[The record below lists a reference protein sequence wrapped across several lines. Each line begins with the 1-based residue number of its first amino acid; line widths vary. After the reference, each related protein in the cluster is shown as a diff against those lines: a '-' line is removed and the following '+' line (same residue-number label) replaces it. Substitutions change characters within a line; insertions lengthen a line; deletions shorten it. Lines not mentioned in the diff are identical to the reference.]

1 MNDDL
6 AEPMSMTSSRP
17 ARRFDWRNL
26 GLRSASA
33 AVLIPAVIGAIWAG
47 HAPFL
52 LMVAAAVALLAKE
65 WGGMSAGRGSPW
77 VSAALGLSVIAAV
90 LWAAPSLYT
99 PAWSAPWRQAW
110 TMAPLALPLGAAL
123 VAAVAWRLRERPGD
137 AAFGVIYIGAPCL
150 ALTWL
155 QAMPNPKSWTIL
167 LCVVTW
173 SADIFAFLVGNWLK
187 GPKLWPRYSPNKT
200 WTGFFGGLLGAM
212 AAAMVASFATAAF
225 HGAELSTGFSLV
237 IGLAGGLATMGGD
250 LWESMLKRRY
260 GVKDSGDLIPGH
272 GGLLDRVDGLMVAAL
287 AVAGARLI
295 HQIGWAS

>member
-1 MNDDL
+1 
-6 AEPMSMTSSRP
+6 MTSSRP

-33 AVLIPAVIGAIWAG
+33 AVLIPAVVVAIWLG
-47 HAPFL
+47 GELFL
-52 LMVAAAVALLAKE
+52 LMVAVAVTLLAKE
-65 WGGMSAGRGSPW
+65 WGGMSGGRGSPW
-77 VSAALGLSVIAAV
+77 LSAVVGLAVVLAV
-90 LWAAPSLYT
+90 LRAAPSLFSPTWST
-99 PAWSAPWRQAW
+99 PWLAAW
-110 TMAPLALPLGAAL
+110 TAAPVVALAGAL
-123 VAAVAWRLRERPGD
+123 AAAIVAWRLGERPGD

-155 QAMPNPKSWTIL
+155 QAMPNPRSWTIL

-173 SADIFAFLVGNWLK
+173 SADICAFLVGNWLK

-200 WTGFFGGLLGAM
+200 WTGFLGGLLGAM
-212 AAAMVASFATAAF
+212 AAAIATSMSTAVF
-225 HGAELSTGFSLV
+225 HGATLSIGFALV
-237 IGLAGGLATMGGD
+237 IGLAAGLATMGGD